1 MVINLDYYRKIQEHK
16 KAIIFDKLLEYYKD
30 LQDLNGV
37 NIPYFI
43 EAEAKYDEIIKTNKD
58 VDYYYRK
65 VKNEWKNKKENK
77 LYELLQVRKIS

>member
-43 EAEAKYDEIIKTNKD
+43 EAKAKYDEIIKTNKD
-58 VDYYYRK
+58 VDYYYRMLINK
-65 VKNEWKNKKENK
+65 ERLKNE
-77 LYELLQVRKIS
+77 